1 MVALSSKRTARR
13 AYRRLGL
20 ALGGLVLAGVFM
32 MPAPLVG
39 EDQATITGRVL
50 NGTSGAGNPSG
61 IGVTLH
67 IFGGDEEVD
76 ISSTMTDGEGR
87 FRFRE
92 VEPNDDF
99 VYAVTATYLEVLYSS
114 RVDPL
119 LLSEPVEL
127 TVYETTSSIESV
139 RVGANV
145 LLIGSAGQDKKQM
158 SAFEVVRL
166 ENDGDRTFV
175 ADLDQPGSMNFLRFS
190 VAAGATDLNV
200 SSDLPGGDILTVG
213 SGFAITSPVTPG
225 PHQVSYTYR
234 IPYSGTRMELRRS
247 FPMGA
252 DTFRL
257 LLEDGLGELRSTG
270 TLTPQSRAEAEGK
283 SFNVWGATQLTPGAR
298 LDVELSDLPQPPLL
312 RRVGDAFTDGA
323 YLKVGIPGAVA
334 LVLGAVLIYATVLR
348 QPRQET
354 AAASGPRT
362 TMPLPLDSAHGS
374 QPEVDR
380 SSLVEAIAQLDER
393 FQLGEI
399 GEEDFRRHRYDLKA
413 RLMRDTHM
421 SGRYRSSSRRGTS

>member
-283 SFNVWGATQLTPGAR
+283 SFNVWGATQLTPG
-298 LDVELSDLPQPPLL
+298 
-312 RRVGDAFTDGA
+312 G
-323 YLKVGIPGAVA
+323 
-334 LVLGAVLIYATVLR
+334 
-348 QPRQET
+348 ET
-354 AAASGPRT
+354 RCG
-362 TMPLPLDSAHGS
+362 
-374 QPEVDR
+374 V
-380 SSLVEAIAQLDER
+380 
-393 FQLGEI
+393 
-399 GEEDFRRHRYDLKA
+399 K
-413 RLMRDTHM
+413 
-421 SGRYRSSSRRGTS
+421 